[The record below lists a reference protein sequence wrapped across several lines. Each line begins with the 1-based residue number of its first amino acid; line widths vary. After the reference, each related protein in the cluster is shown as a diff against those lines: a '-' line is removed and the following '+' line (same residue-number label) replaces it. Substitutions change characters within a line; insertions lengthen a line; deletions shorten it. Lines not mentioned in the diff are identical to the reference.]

1 MFYAPLAGISPGEV
15 ALISGSLPGGV
26 KLSTGVM
33 VLYSDDE
40 SFSLMTPQ
48 GHPFS
53 GWITFSAHEA
63 EGTPV
68 AQVQVLMRAND
79 PLYELGLR
87 MGGHKMEDQMWQQT
101 LTNLARHFGMNRAG
115 RDERGLRG
123 PQAAVERVQERLA
136 QRRHPLRPVPGDRP
150 AALAPRPVA
159 KVNEPAASMH
169 RRGGRVR
176 VMNGS
181 TYDAVVVGAGPNG
194 LAAAVELARNGRS
207 VAVLEAEETVG
218 GGVRSAEV
226 TLPGFV
232 HDLGSAIHPLGYASP
247 FFDNLPLEEH
257 GLEWIHPPAPLAHPL
272 DDGTAAMLERSTE
285 ETGATLGP
293 DAQSVPDPHGPAW
306 RRTLGGYRRR
316 SRDLPACPDTR
327 SP

>member
-1 MFYAPLAGISPGEV
+1 MGPLQGFGKMWQKTYRVRLKGADVTPHEVIQTWKTHYKEFWPEGNVFYAPLAGISPGEV

-101 LTNLARHFGMNRAG
+101 LTNLARHFGMNQPVETNVVCV
-115 RDERGLRG
+115 DPE
-123 PQAAVERVQERLA
+123 AAVERVQERLA

-159 KVNEPAASMH
+159 KVNESAASMH
-169 RRGGRVR
+169 PV
-176 VMNGS
+176 
-181 TYDAVVVGAGPNG
+181 
-194 LAAAVELARNGRS
+194 AVESG
-207 VAVLEAEETVG
+207 
-218 GGVRSAEV
+218 
-226 TLPGFV
+226 
-232 HDLGSAIHPLGYASP
+232 
-247 FFDNLPLEEH
+247 
-257 GLEWIHPPAPLAHPL
+257 
-272 DDGTAAMLERSTE
+272 
-285 ETGATLGP
+285 
-293 DAQSVPDPHGPAW
+293 
-306 RRTLGGYRRR
+306 
-316 SRDLPACPDTR
+316 
-327 SP
+327 